1 MYHANGRVNDMVVC
15 MVYSEDKIKKN
26 KTVVV
31 PMNSQCCDSIH
42 KTHAIS
48 SQTISQQG
56 EGHVNYSILLPPKKL
71 FFANW

>member
-1 MYHANGRVNDMVVC
+1 MYHANGKVNNMVVC

-42 KTHAIS
+42 KTYTIS
-48 SQTISQQG
+48 SQTIS
-56 EGHVNYSILLPPKKL
+56 P
-71 FFANW
+71 